1 MVTVVGLGKRLCH
14 LRVTV
19 NPGGVSRLG
28 LSGLEMYFTL
38 KPTGISKIAQL
49 KKMVTHGEL
58 GKDGSNAEGRGEEK
72 KGSPAFTFPPPLIYM
87 YVQKS
92 RPFLALQFPS
102 YWGIIWY

>member
-58 GKDGSNAEGRGEEK
+58 GKDGVECRRPRGRK
-72 KGSPAFTFPPPLIYM
+72 K
-87 YVQKS
+87 KKD
-92 RPFLALQFPS
+92 RPRLLFRLH
-102 YWGIIWY
+102 